1 VSWQPFPSEVNQK
14 EQELE
19 MLRAAVADL
28 NRRLSLAAPILE
40 KEFHFTEDEL
50 RNFIIER
57 VPELRLHAL
66 ALTGVLRQSV
76 AFEER
81 KKGYEHPKGSIALV
95 PNEHRHDDQ
104 SPDLVGKGRVANR
117 LYDAAGWLAPNNSLR
132 VVLIPHKHHGPME
145 GIP

>member
-1 VSWQPFPSEVNQK
+1 MDQK

-19 MLRAAVADL
+19 VLRVTIAEL
-28 NRRLSLAAPILE
+28 NRRLALSAPILE

-57 VPELRLHAL
+57 VPEIRMQAL
-66 ALTGVLRQSV
+66 ALTDVLRQSI

-81 KKGYEHPKGSIALV
+81 KKGYEHPKGTIALV
-95 PNEHRHDDQ
+95 PNPHRHDDH
-104 SPDLVGKGRVANR
+104 SPALIGKGKVASR
-117 LYDAAGWLAPNNSLR
+117 LYDAAGWLNPNNSIR
-132 VVLIPHKHHGPME
+132 VVLIPPKHGPME